1 MQDKPADIASKA
13 AHATSP
19 REWVSNY
26 ADYLFNYAISR
37 ISDQEL
43 AKDLVQETF
52 LAALEKISSFEGRSA
67 EKTWLTAILKHKIID
82 VYRKRS
88 SGVLNTSNHIQE
100 ESVHEFFN
108 SEDGH
113 WKVDHRPM
121 EFSRSADDPLLAKEF
136 RLSLRRCM
144 DKLPNLWLAVFT
156 MKHMDDLETE
166 MICTELNVT
175 PANFWVIIHR
185 CKLNL
190 RSCLQKNWV

>member
-67 EKTWLTAILKHKIID
+67 EKTWLTAILK
-82 VYRKRS
+82 
-88 SGVLNTSNHIQE
+88 
-100 ESVHEFFN
+100 
-108 SEDGH
+108 
-113 WKVDHRPM
+113 
-121 EFSRSADDPLLAKEF
+121 
-136 RLSLRRCM
+136 RR
-144 DKLPNLWLAVFT
+144 AY
-156 MKHMDDLETE
+156 
-166 MICTELNVT
+166 
-175 PANFWVIIHR
+175 
-185 CKLNL
+185 
-190 RSCLQKNWV
+190 